1 MESILARPAVES
13 MLARSLAWQF
23 LKQCGL
29 KRPKVVIIK
38 ATYATAKLD
47 IQKYKRSSTGSKN
60 LRDYTPLLSYRK
72 P

>member
-1 MESILARPAVES
+1 

-23 LKQCGL
+23 LKQSGL

-38 ATYATAKLD
+38 ATCATTKLD
-47 IQKYKRSSTGSKN
+47 IQKYKRFSTGSKN
-60 LRDYTPLLSYRK
+60 LRDNIPMSYRK